1 MADAAGVV
9 TGGADRVDTGQ
20 RRLGLLGNKSG
31 TTSRGFVLLL
41 KFYEIEG
48 RFSASRKRS
57 HRAAVTYTVRVG
69 AGRARGS
76 TLDHIKIVAACGQ

>member
-1 MADAAGVV
+1 VADAAGVV
-9 TGGADRVDTGQ
+9 TGADRVDTGQ

-48 RFSASRKRS
+48 GSQLP
-57 HRAAVTYTVRVG
+57 
-69 AGRARGS
+69 GRDPTGLR
-76 TLDHIKIVAACGQ
+76 